1 MAVPGNLK
9 YTKTHEWVEELD
21 DGVFRIGITDFAQNE
36 LGDLVYVSLPEEGD
50 EVTAQESFA
59 DVESVKAASEV
70 YSPVTGVVSARND
83 ELEDSPEKI
92 NEDPYGAWFIE
103 VKDVTETEE
112 LLTAAEYEDFLAEN
126 A

>member
-70 YSPVTGVVSARND
+70 YSPVTGIVSARND
-83 ELEDSPEKI
+83 ELADSPEKI

-112 LLTAAEYEDFLAEN
+112 LLTAAEYEDFLSEN

>member
-1 MAVPGNLK
+1 MAVPGNQK

-21 DGVFRIGITDFAQNE
+21 EGVVRVGITDFAQNE

-70 YSPVTGVVSARND
+70 YSPVTGIVSARND

-112 LLTAAEYEDFLAEN
+112 LLTAAEYEDFLSEN

>member
-21 DGVFRIGITDFAQNE
+21 DGVFRVGITDFAQNE

-70 YSPVTGVVSARND
+70 YSPVTGVVSARTT
-83 ELEDSPEKI
+83 S
-92 NEDPYGAWFIE
+92 WR
-103 VKDVTETEE
+103 
-112 LLTAAEYEDFLAEN
+112 TARKRSTRIRTAHGLSK
-126 A
+126 

>member
-21 DGVFRIGITDFAQNE
+21 EGVVRVGITDFAQNE

-70 YSPVTGVVSARND
+70 YSPVTGIVSARND

-103 VKDVTETEE
+103 VKDVTDTEE

>member
-21 DGVFRIGITDFAQNE
+21 EGVFRVGITDFAQNE

-70 YSPVTGVVSARND
+70 YSPVTGIVSARND

-103 VKDVTETEE
+103 VKDVTDTEE
-112 LLTAAEYEDFLAEN
+112 LLTAAEYEEFLAEN

>member
-21 DGVFRIGITDFAQNE
+21 DGVFRVGITDFAQNE

-70 YSPVTGVVSARND
+70 YSPVTGIVSARND

-112 LLTAAEYEDFLAEN
+112 LLTAAEYEDFLSEN

>member
-21 DGVFRIGITDFAQNE
+21 DGVFRVGITDFAQNE

-70 YSPVTGVVSARND
+70 YSPVTGIVSARND

-103 VKDVTETEE
+103 VKDVTDTEE